1 MAFVKDPNCK
11 GVIPNGIEGQI
22 QDTPWVSICFDGFRE
37 VASPSA
43 LSRLSFT
50 SGLGPGPRSYF
61 QWLVSS
67 QSFAT
72 LSPNE
77 VVFANEVLASQ
88 QQNMFRVVV
97 SGRQVM
103 HPSMIGIVHKFVP
116 SRSNR
121 RSFIVSGHGV
131 FRICDLSAPVL
142 PKRTKIIFALRHC
155 SRVIGPRRWI
165 FFDTGT

>member
-1 MAFVKDPNCK
+1 MRFFLLTASVKDPNCK

-37 VASPSA
+37 VASPSVPP
-43 LSRLSFT
+43 SRLSFT

-61 QWLVSS
+61 QWPVSS

-88 QQNMFRVVV
+88 QQNMFRVV
-97 SGRQVM
+97 
-103 HPSMIGIVHKFVP
+103 
-116 SRSNR
+116 
-121 RSFIVSGHGV
+121 GV
-131 FRICDLSAPVL
+131 FRIRDLSAPVL